1 MPEFLAAVRHVES
14 PGDPAG
20 TVDAPSAEMLEQPR
34 ARVDVTHTTLSV
46 MFLALLGLASYWIL
60 RPFLTSMIW
69 ATIVSVAV
77 WPQMLR
83 LESALGRRRGL
94 AVAVVTVAFLAIVFA
109 PVTAALVTI
118 VRHAASLSADIASFE
133 TVAMPSPP
141 AWLGDV
147 PVAGARLVDKW
158 KHFASLGPAERTA
171 ALTPYFQTA
180 LQWFALTAGGIGS
193 MLLQFLLTAIISA
206 ILLTKGEVVRD
217 GILRFA
223 RRLAGQ
229 PGFDAAQ
236 LAARAIRGVVIGI
249 LGTAL
254 LQTAIGGAGLFIA
267 GVPAAGLLSAIMLFL
282 CLAQIGPMLVL
293 VPGVVWLYW
302 SGHPAWGTVLL
313 IFSLVAGTIDNVV
326 RPILIRRGANLPLVL
341 IFAGV
346 IGGLIAFGV
355 VGLFIGPV
363 VLSITYT
370 LLATWTAEDPA
381 AARPDF

>member
-1 MPEFLAAVRHVES
+1 
-14 PGDPAG
+14 
-20 TVDAPSAEMLEQPR
+20 MLEQSR
-34 ARVDVTHTTLSV
+34 GRVDVTHTTLSV

-60 RPFLTSMIW
+60 RPFLTSMLW

-77 WPQMLR
+77 WPQLLR
-83 LESALGRRRGL
+83 LEAALGRRRGL
-94 AVAVVTVAFLAIVFA
+94 AVAIVTIAFLAIVFA

-118 VRHAASLSADIASFE
+118 VRHASSLSADIGSFE
-133 TVAMPSPP
+133 TVEVPAPP
-141 AWLGDV
+141 AWLNDV
-147 PVAGARLVDKW
+147 PVAGARLVDRW
-158 KHFASLGPAERTA
+158 KHFASLAPPDRTA
-171 ALTPYFQTA
+171 ALTPYVQTA

-206 ILLTKGEVVRD
+206 LLLSKGETVRD

-229 PGFDAAQ
+229 PGHDAAQ

-254 LQTAIGGAGLFIA
+254 LQTAIGGAGLYIA
-267 GVPAAGLLSAIMLFL
+267 GVPAAGLLSAVMLFL

-293 VPGVVWLYW
+293 IPAVAFVYW
-302 SGHPAWGTVLL
+302 SGHSGWGTVLL
-313 IFSLVAGTIDNVV
+313 VFSLVAGTIDNVI
-326 RPILIRRGANLPLVL
+326 RPILIRRGADLPLVL

-363 VLSITYT
+363 VLSIAYT
-370 LLATWTAEDPA
+370 LLATWTAQDPSERGA
-381 AARPDF
+381 VRA